1 MKRFLVVVGFVL
13 LPFIIFAQNA
23 AMLDADVF
31 TEMTNAQLRFIKEN
45 AQLTKK
51 EYKKFAILYI
61 DYVNALYKLN
71 SSSMPGSQQV
81 NGGPPVF
88 FGMPYDFRPD
98 SRQQENYM
106 KKWNEIN
113 ETYRSGM
120 EKQLSEDARKR
131 IADAQWQLGQKIW
144 EEWTDRSRRN
154 AQQNVMQY
162 MQYRPEIERHWREMM
177 NNQHVWWNNYWHS
190 WGETGRFDRP
200 FGSDSLQRQFQTP
213 PRQFNPYGN

>member
-1 MKRFLVVVGFVL
+1 MRRLLVFVGIIL
-13 LPFIIFAQNA
+13 LSLPALAQNA
-23 AMLDADVF
+23 VADADAF

-51 EYKKFAILYI
+51 EYKKFAVLYV

-71 SSSMPGSQQV
+71 SSSMPGSHQV
-81 NGGPPVF
+81 NGSSPMF
-88 FGMPYDFRPD
+88 FGMPFDFRPD
-98 SRQQENYM
+98 SRQQEDYM

-131 IADAQWQLGQKIW
+131 IADAQWKLGQKIW
-144 EEWTDRSRRN
+144 EEWTERSRHN

-162 MQYRPEIERHWREMM
+162 MQHRPEIERHWREMM
-177 NNQHVWWNNYWHS
+177 NNQHEWWNNYWHS
-190 WGETGRFDRP
+190 WGEPGRFDRP
-200 FGSDSLQRQFQTP
+200 FGPDSRQQQFQAP
-213 PRQFNPYGN
+213 QRQFNPYGN